1 MAFFIVAL
9 VPALAACRAP
19 SHHYKALAAAKTRLP
34 IKAVVWQF
42 NDQTPASADSLT
54 KTGSAWRAPLYMDFL
69 SSALATDLEARLVE
83 SARVEVNSSDQLIL
97 AEHGT
102 SLYLE
107 GTVEEASWTRSAS
120 GQGSYRLKI
129 ALSATLARN
138 QAPTL
143 QGFWTKT
150 VYLEEPQRLLPAD
163 DMAGVLAQAYGGAVE
178 ELGQALAKEQTSEA
192 ER

>member
-1 MAFFIVAL
+1 
-9 VPALAACRAP
+9 
-19 SHHYKALAAAKTRLP
+19 
-34 IKAVVWQF
+34 
-42 NDQTPASADSLT
+42 
-54 KTGSAWRAPLYMDFL
+54 
-69 SSALATDLEARLVE
+69 
-83 SARVEVNSSDQLIL
+83 L

-102 SLYLE
+102 SLFLE
-107 GTVEEASWTRSAS
+107 GTVEEASWIRSSS